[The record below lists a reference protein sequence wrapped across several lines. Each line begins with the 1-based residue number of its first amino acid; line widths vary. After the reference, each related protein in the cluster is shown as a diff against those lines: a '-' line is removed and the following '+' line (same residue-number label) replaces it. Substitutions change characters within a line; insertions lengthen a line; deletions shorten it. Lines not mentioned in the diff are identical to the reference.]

1 MSYPKNLGQRIQ
13 YITNYSTNSVKL
25 NPDNSA
31 TSLTNITSGSKL
43 QFTLPPNSLVD
54 LSSFSV
60 YADFETRK
68 AAGLDA
74 AGGVAVRPHYLTRN
88 VNNLIQRLTVEI
100 GGQVISD
107 IQDYNRIQQ
116 IFHDM
121 QFGIEG
127 SSKKLLSNIDPLDK
141 INYLG
146 VSVGGLRCLANTTD
160 ILATNP
166 NLELREDKRPIC
178 MSQFIGFLGG
188 GAGVKYIDTQL
199 TGAVKITMDLAP
211 ASHVL
216 FHAEPSTTLNGLPVA
231 GAVAADRMADP
242 IVVGSPVN
250 GQVVNCANADLVA
263 PAYSLNNVY
272 ATIKKCQIDDGVYF
286 ASLSTALQAGIP
298 FEYKYNGFHQ
308 TKGADSN
315 GGTTMRYEI
324 MANSIDLALMTF
336 YSSTGH
342 VRAGMVNAGGLAG
355 SVNDT
360 YKERWT
366 SNNAKTLSI
375 LGKDS
380 SFTTN
385 YFQRKGDAIDK
396 TVFYVNG
403 ERIPQYDMKNPQVYN
418 QSLIDFGINDDT
430 SSGIYY
436 GINSYKSWEKNYW
449 TATARLSHICND
461 DSYISGFNAN
471 GVPMTLSVE
480 TTKKADAPAG
490 LDLTPCLFI
499 MTSEVMQVYAGR
511 QVNRVR

>member
-13 YITNYSTNSVKL
+13 YITNYSCNSVKL

-31 TSLTNITSGSKL
+31 TSLTGITSGSKL

-60 YADFETRK
+60 YADFSTTS
-68 AAGLDA
+68 
-74 AGGVAVRPHYLTRN
+74 AGGTATVAARPHYLTRN
-88 VNNLIQRLTVEI
+88 ANNLIQRLTVEI
-100 GGQVISD
+100 GGQVIND

-116 IFHDM
+116 IFSDM

-127 SSKKLLSNIDPLDK
+127 SSKKLLSNSDPLDK
-141 INYLG
+141 KDRNGLL
-146 VSVGGLRCLANTTD
+146 VGGLRCLSHGAGD
-160 ILATNP
+160 AV
-166 NLELREDKRPIC
+166 EDLRTDKRPIC
-178 MSQFIGFLGG
+178 LTQFLGFLGG

-199 TGAVKITMDLAP
+199 TGAVKITFDLAP
-211 ASHVL
+211 ASTVL
-216 FHAEPSTTLNGLPVA
+216 FRAEASTTLNGLPVLLA
-231 GAVAADRMADP
+231 DIPGTAAANFEPANPALLTVAD
-242 IVVGSPVN
+242 
-250 GQVVNCANADLVA
+250 ANAIA
-263 PAYSLNNVY
+263 PSYSMANVY

-298 FEYKYNGFHQ
+298 FEYKFNGFHQ
-308 TKGADSN
+308 TKGADCN
-315 GGTTMRYEI
+315 GTTTMRYEI
-324 MANSIDLALMTF
+324 MANSVDLALMTF

-342 VRAGMVNAGGLAG
+342 IVGGIVNAAGLAG
-355 SVNDT
+355 NANDI
-360 YKERWT
+360 YRH
-366 SNNAKTLSI
+366 SHPALNAKTLSTI
-375 LGKDS
+375 GKES

-396 TVFYVNG
+396 TVFFVNG

-418 QSLIDFGINDDT
+418 QSLIDFGINDDV

-461 DSYISGFNAN
+461 DSFISGFNAN

-480 TTKKADAPAG
+480 TTAAAG
-490 LDLTPCLFI
+490 VGAGNVLTPQLFI
-499 MTSEVMQVYAGR
+499 MTSEVMQVYQGR
-511 QVNRVR
+511 QVNKIR

>member
-31 TSLTNITSGSKL
+31 TSLTGITSGSKL

-60 YADFETRK
+60 YADFSTTK
-68 AAGLDA
+68 AAGGFADD
-74 AGGVAVRPHYLTRN
+74 GVAARPHYLTRN
-88 VNNLIQRLTVEI
+88 ANNLIQRLTVEI

-107 IQDYNRIQQ
+107 ISDYNRIQQ
-116 IFHDM
+116 IFSDM

-127 SSKKLLSNIDPLDK
+127 SSKKLLSNSDPLDK
-141 INYLG
+141 QDLNG
-146 VSVGGLRCLANTTD
+146 MSVGGLRCLTND
-160 ILATNP
+160 SDDATENP
-166 NLELREDKRPIC
+166 NLLLITDKRPIC
-178 MSQFIGFLGG
+178 LTQFIGFLGG

-199 TGAVKITMDLAP
+199 TGAVKITFDLAP

-216 FHAEPSTTLNGLPVA
+216 FRAEGSTTEDGLPYQ
-231 GAVAADRMADP
+231 AVAVPNGPAANYSPQNLAFVNVADADCR
-242 IVVGSPVN
+242 SPS
-250 GQVVNCANADLVA
+250 
-263 PAYSLNNVY
+263 YSIANVY

-298 FEYKYNGFHQ
+298 FEYKYSGFHQ
-308 TKGADSN
+308 TKGSDCN

-324 MANSIDLALMTF
+324 MANSVDLALMTF

-342 VRAGMVNAGGLAG
+342 LVDGIVNAAGLAG
-355 SVNDT
+355 NANDI
-360 YKERWT
+360 YKEQWT
-366 SNNAKTLSI
+366 SLNAKTLST
-375 LGKDS
+375 LGKES

-396 TVFYVNG
+396 TVFFVNG

-418 QSLIDFGINDDT
+418 QSLIDFGINDDV

-461 DSYISGFNAN
+461 DSFISGFNAN

-480 TTKKADAPAG
+480 TTAKPGVGAG
-490 LDLTPCLFI
+490 NVLTPQLFI

-511 QVNRVR
+511 QINRVR

>member
-31 TSLTNITSGSKL
+31 TSLTGITSGSKL

-60 YADFETRK
+60 YADFSTTS
-68 AAGLDA
+68 
-74 AGGVAVRPHYLTRN
+74 AGGVLGTAARPHYLTRN
-88 VNNLIQRLTVEI
+88 ANNLIQRLTVEI
-100 GGQVISD
+100 GGQVLND

-116 IFHDM
+116 IFSDM

-127 SSKKLLSNIDPLDK
+127 SSKKLLSNSDPLDK
-141 INYLG
+141 KDRNGLL
-146 VSVGGLRCLANTTD
+146 VGGLRCLSHVNGDAVED
-160 ILATNP
+160 
-166 NLELREDKRPIC
+166 LRTDKRPIC
-178 MSQFIGFLGG
+178 LTQFIGFLGG

-199 TGAVKITMDLAP
+199 TGAVKITFDLAP
-211 ASHVL
+211 ASTVL
-216 FHAEPSTTLNGLPVA
+216 FRAEASTTLNGLPA
-231 GAVAADRMADP
+231 SGGVAANNAADP
-242 IVVGSPVN
+242 IIVGSVAN
-250 GQVVNCANADLVA
+250 FGLAGVADANAIA
-263 PAYSLNNVY
+263 PSYSIANVY

-298 FEYKYNGFHQ
+298 FEYKFNGFHQ
-308 TKGADSN
+308 TKGADCN

-324 MANSIDLALMTF
+324 MANSVDLALMTF

-342 VRAGMVNAGGLAG
+342 LVDGIVNAAGLAG
-355 SVNDT
+355 NANDI
-360 YKERWT
+360 YIHQHPAL
-366 SNNAKTLSI
+366 NAKTLST
-375 LGKDS
+375 LGKES

-396 TVFYVNG
+396 TVFFVNG

-418 QSLIDFGINDDT
+418 QSLIDFGINDDV

-461 DSYISGFNAN
+461 DSFISGFNAN

-480 TTKKADAPAG
+480 TTAVAGAGAG
-490 LDLTPCLFI
+490 LALTPQLFI

-511 QVNRVR
+511 QINRVR

>member
-31 TSLTNITSGSKL
+31 TSLTGITSGSKL

-60 YADFETRK
+60 YADFSTTS
-68 AAGLDA
+68 
-74 AGGVAVRPHYLTRN
+74 AGGVLGTAARPHYLTRN
-88 VNNLIQRLTVEI
+88 ANNLIQRLTVEI
-100 GGQVISD
+100 GGQVIND

-116 IFHDM
+116 IFSDM

-127 SSKKLLSNIDPLDK
+127 SSKKLLSNSDPLDK
-141 INYLG
+141 INRNG
-146 VSVGGLRCLANTTD
+146 VLVGGLRCLSHANGD
-160 ILATNP
+160 AA
-166 NLELREDKRPIC
+166 EDLRTDKRPIC
-178 MSQFIGFLGG
+178 LTQFIGFLGG

-199 TGAVKITMDLAP
+199 TGAVKITFDLAP
-211 ASHVL
+211 ASTVL
-216 FHAEPSTTLNGLPVA
+216 FRAEASTTLDGLPATVGVA
-231 GAVAADRMADP
+231 GGVADNFVPANVILAGVR
-242 IVVGSPVN
+242 
-250 GQVVNCANADLVA
+250 NADA
-263 PAYSLNNVY
+263 IEPSYSIANVY

-298 FEYKYNGFHQ
+298 FEYKFNGFHQ
-308 TKGADSN
+308 TKGADCN
-315 GGTTMRYEI
+315 GTTTMRYEI
-324 MANSIDLALMTF
+324 MANSVDLALMTF

-342 VRAGMVNAGGLAG
+342 IVDGIVNAAGLAG
-355 SVNDT
+355 NANDI
-360 YKERWT
+360 YRHQHPAL
-366 SNNAKTLSI
+366 NAKTLST
-375 LGKDS
+375 LGKES

-396 TVFYVNG
+396 TVFFVNG

-418 QSLIDFGINDDT
+418 QSLIDFGINDDV

-461 DSYISGFNAN
+461 DSFISGFNAN

-480 TTKKADAPAG
+480 TTSAAG
-490 LDLTPCLFI
+490 VGAGNFLTPQLFI
-499 MTSEVMQVYAGR
+499 MTSEVMQVYQGR
-511 QVNRVR
+511 QINKIR